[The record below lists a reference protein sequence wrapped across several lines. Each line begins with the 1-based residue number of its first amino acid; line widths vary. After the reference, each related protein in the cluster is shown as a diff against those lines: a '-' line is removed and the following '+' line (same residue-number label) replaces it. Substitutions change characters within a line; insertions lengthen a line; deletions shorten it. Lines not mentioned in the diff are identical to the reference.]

1 LHFAPGEVLAQA
13 RRENFPVALRW
24 LAPELRR
31 DLLAVYG
38 FARLADD
45 LGDEAPGDRL
55 ARLDALEAE
64 LDRAIEGR
72 ATHPLLRELTPA
84 LRRGLPRQPFLRLI
98 EANRRDQRET
108 RMASFEAL
116 LDYCR
121 LSANPVGELV
131 LGIFGAACPENI
143 ALSDAICSALQV
155 VEHLQDVAEDAARGR
170 VYLPADDLARLGC
183 RDAELRRAPASPALR
198 CVVARQARR
207 ARALLAQGEPL
218 VANLRGGARVSVAAF
233 AAGGHAALDAIEHAD
248 FDVVSAV
255 RRPSRMGVLRHA
267 VALVWR
273 ARGRRP

>member
-1 LHFAPGEVLAQA
+1 VLAQA

-45 LGDEAPGDRL
+45 LGDAAPGDRL
-55 ARLDALEAE
+55 ARLAALEAD
-64 LDRAIEGR
+64 LGLAFEGR
-72 ATHPLLRELTPA
+72 ASHPLLRELTPT
-84 LRRGLPRQPFLRLI
+84 LRRRALPPEPFLRLI
-98 EANRRDQRET
+98 EANRRDQREP
-108 RMASFEAL
+108 RLASFEAL

-131 LGIFGAACPENI
+131 LGIFGAARPENVRG
-143 ALSDAICSALQV
+143 SDAICSALQV

-170 VYLPADDLARLGC
+170 VYLPADDLARFGC

-198 CVVARQARR
+198 CVVALQAQR

-218 VANLRGGARVSVAAF
+218 LANLRGGARLAVAGF
-233 AAGGHAALDAIEHAD
+233 AAGGHAALDAIERAD
-248 FDVVSAV
+248 FDVMSAL
-255 RRPSRMGVLRHA
+255 RRPSRTRGLRHA
-267 VALVWR
+267 LALLWR
-273 ARGRRP
+273 ARGARP

>member
-1 LHFAPGEVLAQA
+1 
-13 RRENFPVALRW
+13 VALRW

-55 ARLDALEAE
+55 ARIAELEAE
-64 LDRAIEGR
+64 LDRAFEGR

-84 LRRGLPRQPFLRLI
+84 LRRRGLPREPFARLI

-131 LGIFGAACPENI
+131 LGIFGAARPENLP
-143 ALSDAICSALQV
+143 LSDAICSALQV

-170 VYLPADDLARLGC
+170 IYLPADELAGAGC
-183 RDAELRRAPASPALR
+183 REVELRRAPASPALR
-198 CVVARQARR
+198 CVVARQAER

-218 VANLRGGARVSVAAF
+218 VANLRGGARLAVEAF
-233 AAGGHAALDAIEHAD
+233 AAGGHAALDAIERAD
-248 FDVVSAV
+248 FDVVSAT
-255 RRPSRMGVLRHA
+255 RRPRRFDAARHA
-267 VALVWR
+267 LRIW
-273 ARGRRP
+273 RRPRGARS